1 MSVLTLPVCF
11 SCFTIAE
18 REREECGKR
27 ERWGWGAVGESE
39 NMGWGGG
46 GGPRAQREIE

>member
-18 REREECGKR
+18 REREEC
-27 ERWGWGAVGESE
+27 ERE
-39 NMGWGGG
+39 NMGGGG
-46 GGPRAQREIE
+46 CAEREIE